1 MTVFWNFLDSSDFFD
16 EAKHQEMNDLIG
28 DLKDEVEFMIS
39 ELRDAIDYIDE
50 AKEKSS
56 QEENDEASR
65 SLWSPNPNTINQT
78 SVS

>member
-1 MTVFWNFLDSSDFFD
+1 MEIFLDSSDFFD

-39 ELRDAIDYIDE
+39 ELRDAVDYIDE

-56 QEENDEASR
+56 QEDNDEASR
-65 SLWSPNPNTINQT
+65 SL
-78 SVS
+78 

>member
-1 MTVFWNFLDSSDFFD
+1 MKIFLDSSDFFD

-39 ELRDAIDYIDE
+39 ELRDAVDYIDE

-56 QEENDEASR
+56 QEDNDEASR
-65 SLWSPNPNTINQT
+65 SL
-78 SVS
+78 